1 MSHPADI
8 LVLNRNKTNTDMMN
22 AISKK
27 TTRPTLSP
35 MLVSIFKKVELE
47 KRKSDEIFQTL
58 GWEELPSEL
67 KFEIEEDVIGYYN
80 ELNGQ
85 YSTNCEFVQ
94 RRRESVDFWV
104 KSYMD
109 RLCTLETAIN
119 SLKVNRI

>member
-1 MSHPADI
+1 
-8 LVLNRNKTNTDMMN
+8 MMN

-27 TTRPTLSP
+27 TIRPTLSP
-35 MLVSIFKKVELE
+35 MLVSILKKVELE

-58 GWEELPSEL
+58 GWENLPSEL

-80 ELNGQ
+80 ELHGQ

-109 RLCTLETAIN
+109 RLCSLETAID

>member
-1 MSHPADI
+1 
-8 LVLNRNKTNTDMMN
+8 MN

-27 TTRPTLSP
+27 TTRPKVSP
-35 MLVSIFKKVELE
+35 MLVSIFKQVELE
-47 KRKSDEIFQTL
+47 KRKSDEIFQAL
-58 GWEELPSEL
+58 GWGDLPSEL
-67 KFEIEEDVIGYYN
+67 KFEIEEDVIGFYN
-80 ELNGQ
+80 ELHGQ

-109 RLCTLETAIN
+109 RLCTLETAVD

>member
-1 MSHPADI
+1 
-8 LVLNRNKTNTDMMN
+8 MN
-22 AISKK
+22 AINKK
-27 TTRPTLSP
+27 TIRPTLSP

-58 GWEELPSEL
+58 GWEGLPSEL
-67 KFEIEEDVIGYYN
+67 KFEIEEDVIGFYN
-80 ELNGQ
+80 ELHGQ

-109 RLCTLETAIN
+109 RLCTLETAVN

>member
-1 MSHPADI
+1 
-8 LVLNRNKTNTDMMN
+8 MN

-27 TTRPTLSP
+27 TPRPTISP
-35 MLVSIFKKVELE
+35 MLVAIFKKVELE
-47 KRKSDEIFQTL
+47 RRKSDEIFQTL

-67 KFEIEEDVIGYYN
+67 KFEIEEDVIGFYN
-80 ELNGQ
+80 ELHGQ
-85 YSTNCEFVQ
+85 YSTNCEFVR

-109 RLCTLETAIN
+109 QLCTLATAID

>member
-1 MSHPADI
+1 
-8 LVLNRNKTNTDMMN
+8 MN

-27 TTRPTLSP
+27 TIRQPLSP
-35 MLVSIFKKVELE
+35 MLISIFKKVELE
-47 KRKSDEIFQTL
+47 KRKSDEIFQSL
-58 GWEELPSEL
+58 GWESLPSEL

-80 ELNGQ
+80 ELHGQ

-104 KSYMD
+104 KSYID
-109 RLCTLETAIN
+109 QLCSLETAID

>member
-1 MSHPADI
+1 
-8 LVLNRNKTNTDMMN
+8 MN
-22 AISKK
+22 ALSKK
-27 TTRPTLSP
+27 TIRPAMSP
-35 MLVSIFKKVELE
+35 MLISIFKKVELE

-58 GWEELPSEL
+58 GWEGLPSEL

-80 ELNGQ
+80 ELHGQ

-109 RLCTLETAIN
+109 HLCTLETAIE

>member
-1 MSHPADI
+1 
-8 LVLNRNKTNTDMMN
+8 MMN

-35 MLVSIFKKVELE
+35 MLISIFKKVELE
-47 KRKSDEIFQTL
+47 KRMADEIFQTL
-58 GWEELPSEL
+58 GWEDLPSEL

-80 ELNGQ
+80 ELHGQ

-104 KSYMD
+104 KSFMD
-109 RLCTLETAIN
+109 RLCSLETAIN